1 MSEYQLS
8 HEAWVYRRAD
18 DAKIVPPLS
27 GLPED
32 VGSPGWTEYQQWLAD
47 GNTPDPADP
56 LPPAPIP
63 SASAWQ
69 VRKALNLL
77 GWRDD
82 VEAYVAQADI
92 TVKDG
97 WLTARDYFR
106 DDPFVV
112 GVGQLLGKTD
122 AELDDLFRLAATL

>member
-47 GNTPDPADP
+47 GNTPDPAGP
-56 LPPAPIP
+56 LPVP
-63 SASAWQ
+63 SMVSAWQ

-77 GWRDD
+77 GWRQE
-82 VEAYVAQADI
+82 VEEFVAQADQ
-92 TVKDG
+92 TTKDG
-97 WLTARDYFR
+97 WLTARDFYR
-106 DDPFVV
+106 TDPLVI
-112 GVGQLLGKTD
+112 GVGQILGKT
-122 AELDDLFRLAATL
+122 EEEMDDFFRLAGTL

>member
-1 MSEYQLS
+1 MYKLTLLGHILRLSDQACIPMDPRNEDFAEYL
-8 HEAWVYRRAD
+8 AWVA
-18 DAKIVPPLS
+18 A
-27 GLPED
+27 
-32 VGSPGWTEYQQWLAD
+32 
-47 GNTPDPADP
+47 GNTPEPADP
-56 LPPAPIP
+56 PPAPIP

-122 AELDDLFRLAATL
+122 EQMNDFFRLASTL

>member
-1 MSEYQLS
+1 MYKLFLDRMTGAVAGAYKEGACRTLFLFSDSENTDYQDYLR
-8 HEAWVYRRAD
+8 WL
-18 DAKIVPPLS
+18 DA
-27 GLPED
+27 
-32 VGSPGWTEYQQWLAD
+32 

-122 AELDDLFRLAATL
+122 EQMNDFFRLASTL

>member
-1 MSEYQLS
+1 MYKLTNLG
-8 HEAWVYRRAD
+8 HILRLAD
-18 DAKIVPPLS
+18 QACIPPDSANIDYL
-27 GLPED
+27 
-32 VGSPGWTEYQQWLAD
+32 EYQQWLAN
-47 GNTPDPADP
+47 GNTPALADP
-56 LPPAPIP
+56 LPVP
-63 SASAWQ
+63 SATAWQ

-122 AELDDLFRLAATL
+122 EQMNDFFRLASTL

>member
-1 MSEYQLS
+1 MDPRNEDFAEYL
-8 HEAWVYRRAD
+8 AWVA
-18 DAKIVPPLS
+18 A
-27 GLPED
+27 
-32 VGSPGWTEYQQWLAD
+32 
-47 GNTPDPADP
+47 GNTPEPADP

-122 AELDDLFRLAATL
+122 EQMNDFFRLASTL